1 MLMIITR
8 TPFRISFLGGGT
20 DYPAWYRENGGAV
33 LSSSIDK
40 YCYINCRYW
49 PPFFKE
55 KFRVVYSRIELINK
69 IEEIQH
75 PSIKACLKFM
85 HIDRGIEVTHNADL
99 PARAGLGSSSA
110 FTVGLLHALNGVTGK
125 IISKRQLALDAI
137 DVEQNIIK
145 EHVGSQDQTQ
155 TAFGGINVIKF
166 GGNQKI
172 NVLPLTISNNMLK
185 EFESHLMLFYTG
197 ISRYATEIAK
207 GKIASIKTKKSDFKT
222 LGSFVDEGVK
232 ILSNNSDLDLFG
244 KLLNESWKIKRALTA
259 SISNETID
267 DAYSVAIKAG
277 ASGGKLL
284 GAGGGG
290 FLLMFASPCYHKK
303 VREALKSLLYVPFSI
318 EFLGSQIVYYM
329 ADNE

>member
-1 MLMIITR
+1 MIITR